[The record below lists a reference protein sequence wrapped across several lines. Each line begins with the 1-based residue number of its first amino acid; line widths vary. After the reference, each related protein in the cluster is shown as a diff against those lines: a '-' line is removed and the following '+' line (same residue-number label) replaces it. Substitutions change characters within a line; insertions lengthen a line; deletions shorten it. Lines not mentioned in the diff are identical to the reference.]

1 MDLRDQF
8 AMAAPAAP
16 EGFVVDYET
25 KLQKPKCPTLPK
37 DISDEERKYLK
48 DWVEDPC
55 WDLEPKFS
63 EFEKA
68 MKAYWND
75 KVDFQDAVSNERLA
89 KKQAAWAYK
98 YADAMIAEREK
109 GSVDSVY
116 STKQELIKAI
126 KEQHGLDVS
135 NLHFLTAGH
144 LIFILRTGRI
154 TAG

>member
-1 MDLRDQF
+1 MTDLRDQF

-16 EGFVVDYET
+16 EGFMVDYET

-48 DWVEDPC
+48 DWVGDPC

-75 KVDFQDAVSNERLA
+75 NVDFQDAVSNERLA
-89 KKQAAWAYK
+89 TKQAAWAYK

-109 GSVDSVY
+109 DSGNVVL
-116 STKQELIKAI
+116 TQAEFAQIRAGIIDCKQ
-126 KEQHGLDVS
+126 Q
-135 NLHFLTAGH
+135 
-144 LIFILRTGRI
+144 ILALQEARQ
-154 TAG
+154 